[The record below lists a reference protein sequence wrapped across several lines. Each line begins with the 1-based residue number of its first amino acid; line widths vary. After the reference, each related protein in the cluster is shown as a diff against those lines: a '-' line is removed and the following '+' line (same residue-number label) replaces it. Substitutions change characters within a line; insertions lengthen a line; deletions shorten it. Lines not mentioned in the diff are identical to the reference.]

1 MGAGGVS
8 PPYPKIPSRAE
19 RRLRDDGQRRRWRLR
34 LRFALRLPE
43 IRFCGVRASP
53 ACDMPMFF
61 THRSGA
67 AAFSRPDM
75 PHTLRSP
82 PGEIPKSCP
91 RRHSRT
97 LAPCGALG
105 TFWKPCASGLPCGFA
120 VLTPARIV
128 VVVFAL
134 AATAPPFTA
143 TQGLASATG
152 TRALPPR
159 DPGFPSFHVKR
170 SKTRKAAV
178 FMKQKIRCAEADN
191 RATAI
196 LRYKPSMRH
205 SFGRLGSG

>member
-1 MGAGGVS
+1 MPRLSLDSGRFQRRSIEFLAKWERGAFRRPHV
-8 PPYPKIPSRAE
+8 PSRAE

-91 RRHSRT
+91 RRHLRR
-97 LAPCGALG
+97 LAPCGAAG
-105 TFWKPCASGLPCGFA
+105 TFWKPCAPGLPCGLRRTHPCA
-120 VLTPARIV
+120 YCSCCLRISRHC
-128 VVVFAL
+128 
-134 AATAPPFTA
+134 AAFYGDA
-143 TQGLASATG
+143 G
-152 TRALPPR
+152 TR
-159 DPGFPSFHVKR
+159 
-170 SKTRKAAV
+170 
-178 FMKQKIRCAEADN
+178 
-191 RATAI
+191 
-196 LRYKPSMRH
+196 LRYRH
-205 SFGRLGSG
+205 TGAAAP